1 MVMNFFI
8 LCLHITVICG
18 MTLAALRTGLEMMIA
33 WLCLLSVAMNLF
45 VLKQI
50 TLFGLSVTASDALA
64 VGYLL
69 GLNLI
74 QEFFGRSLARKCMW
88 ISLFISC
95 GFLFLSQIHLLYMPN
110 QFDLVHSHSVVL
122 FRPMPRIILAS
133 LVSFLT
139 VQIFDLAFFGFLKKK
154 MEGKYLLART
164 ASALFLSQ
172 TLDTCLFSYLAL
184 YGSVAS
190 VSHVIY
196 VSIAMKGLVILLST
210 PFVALAKQIM
220 KKSYVQV

>member
-1 MVMNFFI
+1 
-8 LCLHITVICG
+8 
-18 MTLAALRTGLEMMIA
+18 MTLAALRFGIEMLIA

-50 TLFGLSVTASDALA
+50 TLFGLCVTASDALA

-95 GFLFLSQIHLLYMPN
+95 GFLLLSQIHLFYTPN
-110 QFDLVHSHSVVL
+110 PVDMVHPHCVVL

-133 LVSFLT
+133 LFSFLT

-154 MEGKYLLART
+154 IGGKYLPART

-172 TLDTCLFSYLAL
+172 TLDTILFSYLAL
-184 YGSVAS
+184 YGSVVS
-190 VSHVIY
+190 VSHIIY
-196 VSIAMKGLVILLST
+196 VSIVIKGVVILLST
-210 PFVALAKQIM
+210 PFVMLAKQVM